1 MFKTYTYKSIT
12 FQTITI
18 PKGTVLFRGLR
29 FDNETQYDSLFH
41 DMIGYKKDNSY
52 TISPSMNVF
61 FYPVPYV
68 SDVVSI
74 YDIHAIYLC
83 SK

>member
-61 FYPVPYV
+61 FYPVPGLESNNSHFRCQLDFCV
-68 SDVVSI
+68 
-74 YDIHAIYLC
+74 
-83 SK
+83 